1 MYVQLP
7 ISNAQPSPKGMS
19 IWKWIVRVFLAVVA
33 LVALVVGAGL
43 LYIRSQALVES
54 VYPDVTL
61 EQIAEVE
68 KLTGITFPKGSVW
81 LGYEYDHWTCIDPS
95 MIAKVQIPSHLLDEF
110 RTNKLLFTPADRT
123 HVTDYNPYPS
133 WWKPDKVSKTA
144 DGEYY
149 KDEAFVRWT
158 LGTANDDNLFYIH
171 WSVL

>member
-1 MYVQLP
+1 MYIQLP
-7 ISNAQPSPKGMS
+7 ISNVQPAKEGTS
-19 IWKWIVRVFLAVVA
+19 IWKWIVRGLLASVA
-33 LVALVVGAGL
+33 LVILVAVAAL
-43 LYIRSQALVES
+43 LYFRSQSLVES

-110 RTNKLLFTPADRT
+110 RANKLLFTPTDRT
-123 HVTDYNPYPS
+123 NVTDYKTYPS
-133 WWKPDKVSKTA
+133 WWKPNQVSKTS

-149 KDEAFVRWT
+149 KNEAFVRWT